1 MKIIIAG
8 AGEVGLH
15 LAKLLSFES
24 QNITLIDINREPLDI
39 AEQNLD
45 IRVLRGN
52 ASSISLLKEAG
63 IGSTDMLIAVTS
75 SESVNITVCTIAKQL
90 GVKKTIARISDAELF
105 TAQKDIDFKAIGVD
119 ELISPEYL
127 AAEEISVLLSQSA
140 FTDSYDFDEGALTMV
155 GLTLQKHSSF
165 VNKTVQEISE
175 NTFELEFVL
184 ISIQERSTGRTL
196 IPRGDTL
203 LKAGDQLYFTTT
215 KEGVPMLYK
224 ALGQK
229 HQELRDI
236 MILGAS
242 EIGFQAASDLSAEG
256 YNIKLIER
264 DKELA
269 FEVADLLPNC
279 LIIHGDGRNIDLL
292 IEESLEDMDAFVA
305 VTGDSETNIMSC
317 LLAKSR
323 GVKKTMALVENTDY
337 FRLLHS
343 IGVDTIINKKLLASN
358 MIFKYIRK
366 GKVLALTK
374 LSNMHT
380 EILEFYVHSKSKVC
394 NKRIK
399 SINFPREAVIGGVIR
414 SGEGIIALGS
424 FKILQ
429 GDRVVVCAMP
439 EAIKKVEKLFK

>member
-1 MKIIIAG
+1 IA
-8 AGEVGLH
+8 
-15 LAKLLSFES
+15 
-24 QNITLIDINREPLDI
+24 
-39 AEQNLD
+39 
-45 IRVLRGN
+45 
-52 ASSISLLKEAG
+52 
-63 IGSTDMLIAVTS
+63 
-75 SESVNITVCTIAKQL
+75 
-90 GVKKTIARISDAELF
+90 DAELF

-305 VTGDSETNIMSC
+305 VTGDSENNIMSC

-323 GVKKTMALVENTDY
+323 GVKKTMDLVENTDY
-337 FRLLHS
+337 YRLLHC
-343 IGVDTIINKKLLASN
+343 IRVDIIL
-358 MIFKYIRK
+358 
-366 GKVLALTK
+366 
-374 LSNMHT
+374 
-380 EILEFYVHSKSKVC
+380 
-394 NKRIK
+394 IK
-399 SINFPREAVIGGVIR
+399 
-414 SGEGIIALGS
+414 
-424 FKILQ
+424 
-429 GDRVVVCAMP
+429 
-439 EAIKKVEKLFK
+439 

>member
-1 MKIIIAG
+1 
-8 AGEVGLH
+8 
-15 LAKLLSFES
+15 
-24 QNITLIDINREPLDI
+24 
-39 AEQNLD
+39 
-45 IRVLRGN
+45 
-52 ASSISLLKEAG
+52 
-63 IGSTDMLIAVTS
+63 
-75 SESVNITVCTIAKQL
+75 
-90 GVKKTIARISDAELF
+90 
-105 TAQKDIDFKAIGVD
+105 
-119 ELISPEYL
+119 
-127 AAEEISVLLSQSA
+127 
-140 FTDSYDFDEGALTMV
+140 ALPIL

-229 HQELRDI
+229 HQEVRNI

-358 MIFKYIRK
+358 MIFKY
-366 GKVLALTK
+366 
-374 LSNMHT
+374 
-380 EILEFYVHSKSKVC
+380 
-394 NKRIK
+394 
-399 SINFPREAVIGGVIR
+399 
-414 SGEGIIALGS
+414 
-424 FKILQ
+424 
-429 GDRVVVCAMP
+429 
-439 EAIKKVEKLFK
+439 

>member
-24 QNITLIDINREPLDI
+24 QNITLIDIDRDPLNM

-52 ASSISLLKEAG
+52 ASSIALLKEAG
-63 IGSTDMLIAVTS
+63 VESTDMVIAVTS
-75 SESVNITVCTIAKQL
+75 SESINITVCTIAKQL
-90 GVKKTIARISDAELF
+90 GAKKTIARISDAELF
-105 TAQKDIDFKAIGVD
+105 TAQDEIDFKSIGVD

-127 AAEEISVLLSQSA
+127 AAEEICILLSQSA
-140 FTDSYDFDEGALTMV
+140 FTDNYEFDKGALSMV
-155 GLTLQKHSSF
+155 GLTLQKHSEY

-184 ISIQERSTGRTL
+184 VSIQEMSTGKTL
-196 IPRGDTL
+196 IPRGNTIL
-203 LKAGDQLYFTTT
+203 RAGDQLYFTTT
-215 KEGVPMLYK
+215 KEGVPMLHK
-224 ALGQK
+224 ALGQE
-229 HQELRDI
+229 HTELRDI

-242 EIGFQAASDLSAEG
+242 EIGFKVAKDLSEED

-264 DKELA
+264 DKNLA
-269 FEVADLLPNC
+269 FEVADLLPSS
-279 LIIHGDGRNIDLL
+279 LVIHGDGRNIDLL
-292 IEESLEDMDAFVA
+292 LEESLEDMDAFVA

-323 GVKKTMALVENTDY
+323 GVKKTVALVENIDY
-337 FRLLHS
+337 FKLLHS
-343 IGVDTIINKKLLASN
+343 IGIDTIINRKLLASN
-358 MIFKYIRK
+358 SIFKYIRK
-366 GKVLALTK
+366 GQVLAMTK

-380 EILEFYVHSKSKVC
+380 EILEFGVHSKSKVC
-394 NKRIK
+394 NKRIRN
-399 SINFPREAVIGGVIR
+399 IHFPREAIIGGVIR
-414 SGEGIIALGS
+414 NGEGMITLGN
-424 FKILQ
+424 FKIQ
-429 GDRVVVCAMP
+429 EGDRVVVCSMP